1 MSLRIFISE
10 VLQQGVTH
18 VVFWHQQ
25 ASQISVPV
33 DDHTMHVEDLA
44 FIPVGSTKQITDRD
58 PIRTG
63 VQVDMQKMSIWR
75 AVSAG
80 HVLSISAPRRR
91 LRRCVTGA
99 RVISAV
105 RPAI

>member
-44 FIPVGSTKQITDRD
+44 FIPVGTPKQITDGD
-58 PIRTG
+58 AMCIG
-63 VQVDMQKMSIWR
+63 GNLDMQQQSIGR
-75 AVSAG
+75 ALLIELIG
-80 HVLSISAPRRR
+80 QTHAPT
-91 LRRCVTGA
+91 LVG
-99 RVISAV
+99 
-105 RPAI
+105 P